1 MQFHDNRFMQM
12 NSQSLWWSRAVTFMV
27 AALAAASGVYWV
39 LQWPGAAVSPTTSV
53 VVASA
58 TPTDPMALASLLG
71 GASPGAST
79 TPLVSA
85 PSRFVLAGVVAGASH
100 GGAALISIDG
110 KPAKPYAVGS
120 RVDDS
125 LVLQSVA
132 SRRAVLAASSSG
144 PASLTLEMKP
154 LQK

>member
-1 MQFHDNRFMQM
+1 M
-12 NSQSLWWSRAVTFMV
+12 NSRSKWWSRVFTFFV

-39 LQWPGAAVSPTTSV
+39 LQWPEAAVSPAAPV
-53 VVASA
+53 VLASA
-58 TPTDPMALASLLG
+58 APTDPETLARLLG
-71 GASPGAST
+71 GASPAASAAPVAGAS
-79 TPLVSA
+79 
-85 PSRFVLAGVVAGASH
+85 SRFVLSGVVAGASR

-110 KPAKPYAVGS
+110 KPAKPYPVGS
-120 RVDDS
+120 RVDES

-154 LQK
+154 LAK